1 MHSMSDA
8 LSESERMTTVF
19 VRFGFGMLVEAALA
33 GRKAFEGIGGL
44 SAEVDS
50 SPSLSEL
57 TRLITCW
64 EASSISSLER

>member
-1 MHSMSDA
+1 
-8 LSESERMTTVF
+8 
-19 VRFGFGMLVEAALA
+19 MLAGSSKNLEAALA